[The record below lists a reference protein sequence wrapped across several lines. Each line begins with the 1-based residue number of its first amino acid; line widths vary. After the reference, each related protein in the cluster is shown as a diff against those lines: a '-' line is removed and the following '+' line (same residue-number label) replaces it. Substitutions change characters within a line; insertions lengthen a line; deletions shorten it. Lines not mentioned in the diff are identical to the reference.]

1 MVLSKG
7 SPYLS
12 SHQQPGGSAVP
23 TPAGQAGGHTGL
35 GPAERARRSGR
46 PGWRSAGWP
55 LPALG
60 WATAGVG
67 WVLLQSQGRQATG
80 NTGPTSST
88 LSAHGGAS
96 LAGPST
102 SAPKSSRRPPHLRA
116 TGPGGTRRGTWE
128 DSGLTQRAGKG
139 DQKELSPCTEMAVLQ
154 LPLTVETPG
163 GAPWAPPSSELWSK
177 RWAGSG
183 AR

>member
-1 MVLSKG
+1 MVLSKR

-23 TPAGQAGGHTGL
+23 TPAGQVGGHTGL

-60 WATAGVG
+60 WATARVG

-96 LAGPST
+96 WSL
-102 SAPKSSRRPPHLRA
+102 
-116 TGPGGTRRGTWE
+116 
-128 DSGLTQRAGKG
+128 LTQAPQPQPQRAP
-139 DQKELSPCTEMAVLQ
+139 DALHPCERLVPA
-154 LPLTVETPG
+154 G
-163 GAPWAPPSSELWSK
+163 RDGARGRTQASHSELGKVTRKS
-177 RWAGSG
+177 
-183 AR
+183 